1 MALRRESR
9 TRARRCPSPAALLAV
24 LAALPLLLAGCSGLT
39 DDPAVSSVSPT
50 PSTAPTL
57 DPGVPVL
64 PSASVSPTV
73 GTGEGPVLVLRGDG
87 LALYEGD
94 VEVQPLPFGSP
105 ADAVRQVLEETLGAT
120 TPAELP
126 DCAQGPRGA
135 LLVAG
140 VTALLDAGAF
150 VGWRDGGGDES
161 ALATAEGLGVGARLD
176 ELQSLLP
183 DVQIGPGVDGLPV
196 WSSPGTGLSGEL
208 SDPGPEAAVTV
219 LTGGQVC
226 GPR

>member
-1 MALRRESR
+1 MPLRRASR
-9 TRARRCPSPAALLAV
+9 PASPHAPLLAV
-24 LAALPLLLAGCSGLT
+24 LAALPLLLSSCSGLT
-39 DDPAVSSVSPT
+39 DDPVTAPGSTT
-50 PSTAPTL
+50 PSTVPTL

-73 GTGEGPVLVLRGDG
+73 GTDEGPVLVLRGDG
-87 LALYEGD
+87 LALYEGE

-105 ADAVRQVLEETLGAT
+105 TDAVRQALEETLGPT

-126 DCAQGPRGA
+126 DCLQGPRSA
-135 LLVAG
+135 VLVAG
-140 VTALLDAGAF
+140 VTALMDAGAF
-150 VGWRDGGGDES
+150 VGWRDSGGDEA
-161 ALATAEGLGVGARLD
+161 ALTTAEGLGVGARLD

-183 DVQIGPGVDGLPV
+183 DVQLGPGIAGAPV
-196 WSSPGTGLSGEL
+196 WTSPGTGLSGEL

-226 GPR
+226 APR